1 VRYRHLIERSVRL
14 YGPRPAVVCGDV
26 KRSFGEVHARA
37 CRLGNA
43 LLSAGLEP
51 GDRVAV
57 LLPNCPESLEIE
69 IGLAQ
74 AGLVRVSL
82 NVRAPIGQQHAVVED
97 SGARGFIYADAL
109 TPTAEAILAE
119 VTPEHVIRLEG
130 DDESG
135 DAVEYEQLLARAPAM
150 QPPVDPNPE
159 DLFCLFYTSGTTG
172 RPKGVMLS
180 HRAQMAVAFNL
191 LLEFGP
197 VRPGEKA
204 LLTQPLSHGG
214 GFFLLPWFMSGGTS
228 VVMPRF
234 EPAECLELCER
245 HAVETLKVVPTML
258 LQLLAQGVEAREL
271 PALRK
276 VIYGASPM
284 PAQRLGELI
293 ELFGP
298 VFAQLYG
305 QAEAPMCITVLPEE
319 AHVGER
325 LASAGRPWRNVEV
338 RVVGED
344 GEDVPPGEPGEVIV
358 RGQHLMS
365 GYWRQPELSGEV
377 LRDGWVHTRDMAR
390 LDDQGYVYLLGRS
403 DEMIISGGFNV
414 APRVV
419 EDALDS
425 HPAVHESFVM
435 GMPHPTLGEEVTA
448 FVALRPGLSA
458 TPDDLIDHAR
468 EELGYQ
474 KPRAVWIVPEL
485 PRNAYGKVVKAELR
499 DLRTAGSIT
508 Q

>member
-14 YGPRPAVVCGDV
+14 YGPRPAIACAGVE
-26 KRSFGEVHARA
+26 RSFREVHARA

-82 NVRAPIGQQHAVVED
+82 NVRAPIGQQHAVLED
-97 SGARGFIYADAL
+97 ADARGLVYAEAL
-109 TPTAEAILAE
+109 ESTAEAILAKAA
-119 VTPEHVIRLEG
+119 PEHVIRIG
-130 DDESG
+130 SG
-135 DAVEYEQLLARAPAM
+135 DPGGEVVDYERALAGAPAI
-150 QPPVDPNPE
+150 QPPADPDPE

-180 HRAQMAVAFNL
+180 HRAQMAVAVSL

-214 GFFLLPWFMSGGTS
+214 GFFLLPWFMSGATS
-228 VVMPRF
+228 IVMPRF

-271 PALRK
+271 PALRR

-305 QAEAPMCITVLPEE
+305 QAEAPMCITVLPEQD
-319 AHVGER
+319 HVGER
-325 LASAGRPWRNVEV
+325 LTSAGRPWRNVEV
-338 RVVGED
+338 RVTGED
-344 GEDVPPGEPGEVIV
+344 GEDVPVGEPGEVVV

-365 GYWRQPELSGEV
+365 GYWGQPELTGEV
-377 LRDGWVHTRDMAR
+377 LRDGWIHTRDMAR
-390 LDDQGYVYLLGRS
+390 LDEQGYVYLLGRS

-419 EDALDS
+419 EEALDS
-425 HPAVHESFVM
+425 HRAVHESFVM

-448 FVALRPGLSA
+448 FVALRPGQSA
-458 TPDDLIDHAR
+458 TPEDLIDHTR
-468 EELGYQ
+468 DELGYQ
-474 KPRAVWIVPEL
+474 KPRTVWIVPEL

-499 DLRTAGSIT
+499 DLLTAGSIT

>member
-1 VRYRHLIERSVRL
+1 
-14 YGPRPAVVCGDV
+14 
-26 KRSFGEVHARA
+26 
-37 CRLGNA
+37 
-43 LLSAGLEP
+43 
-51 GDRVAV
+51 
-57 LLPNCPESLEIE
+57 
-69 IGLAQ
+69 
-74 AGLVRVSL
+74 
-82 NVRAPIGQQHAVVED
+82 
-97 SGARGFIYADAL
+97 
-109 TPTAEAILAE
+109 
-119 VTPEHVIRLEG
+119 
-130 DDESG
+130 
-135 DAVEYEQLLARAPAM
+135 
-150 QPPVDPNPE
+150 
-159 DLFCLFYTSGTTG
+159 
-172 RPKGVMLS
+172 
-180 HRAQMAVAFNL
+180 
-191 LLEFGP
+191 
-197 VRPGEKA
+197 
-204 LLTQPLSHGG
+204 
-214 GFFLLPWFMSGGTS
+214 
-228 VVMPRF
+228 MPRF
-234 EPAECLELCER
+234 DADECLELCER

-258 LQLLAQGVEAREL
+258 LQLLGQGVGPREL

-293 ELFGP
+293 DLFGP

-319 AHVGER
+319 DHRGEL

-344 GEDVPPGEPGEVIV
+344 GEDARAGEPGEVIV

-365 GYWRQPELSGEV
+365 GYWRQPELTDEV

-390 LDDQGYVYLLGRS
+390 LDDRGYVYLLGRS

-419 EDALDS
+419 EEALDT

-448 FVALRPGLSA
+448 FVALRPGRSA
-458 TPDDLIDHAR
+458 TADDLIAHTR

-485 PRNAYGKVVKAELR
+485 PRNAYGKVVKTELR
-499 DLRTAGSIT
+499 DLLTAGAIG

>member
-1 VRYRHLIERSVRL
+1 VHYRHLIERTVRL
-14 YGPRPAVVCGDV
+14 YGPRPAIRCGAAE
-26 KRSFGEVHARA
+26 RSFDDVYERA
-37 CRLGNA
+37 CRLGNGLTA
-43 LLSAGLEP
+43 AGLGP
-51 GDRVAV
+51 GARVGV
-57 LLPNCPESLEIE
+57 LVPNCAENLEIE
-69 IGLAQ
+69 LGLGL

-82 NVRAPIGQQHAVVED
+82 NVRATARQQVDVLHDAGVE
-97 SGARGFIYADAL
+97 ALIYAEELSSLAGELLDA
-109 TPTAEAILAE
+109 TPPLKS
-119 VTPEHVIRLEG
+119 IRLGGGSDGEIEG
-130 DDESG
+130 
-135 DAVEYEQLLARAPAM
+135 YEDLLGRAPAA
-150 QPPVDPNPE
+150 PLAVDPAPE
-159 DLFCLFYTSGTTG
+159 DVFCLFYTSGTTG

-197 VRPGEKA
+197 VRPGEKV

-214 GFFLLPWFMSGGTS
+214 GFFLLPWFLSGGTS
-228 VVMPRF
+228 IVMERF
-234 EPAECLELCER
+234 DPEECLELCER
-245 HAVETLKVVPTML
+245 DAVETLKVVPTML
-258 LQLLAQGVEAREL
+258 LQLLASGVEAREL

-305 QAEAPMCITVLPEE
+305 QAEAPMCITVLPEDD
-319 AHVGER
+319 HLGER

-338 RVVGED
+338 RVVDERGQDVATGET
-344 GEDVPPGEPGEVIV
+344 GEVIV
-358 RGQHLMS
+358 RGVHLMS
-365 GYWRQPELSGEV
+365 GYWGQPELSAGV

-390 LDDQGYVYLLGRS
+390 QDEHGYVYLLGRS

-419 EDALDS
+419 EEALDR

-448 FVALRPGLSA
+448 FVALREGASA
-458 TPDDLIDHAR
+458 DSEALIAHAR
-468 EELGYQ
+468 EELGFQ

-499 DLRTAGSIT
+499 DLITAGAT
-508 Q
+508 GQ